1 MENIIF
7 KKLVGIKLNNEWF
20 YNGNGEPTTVESII
34 NIINNTYISFDVI
47 TIHQT
52 ENEIYVITKKPII

>member
-7 KKLVGIKLNNEWF
+7 KKLVGNKINNEWF
-20 YNGNGEPTTVESII
+20 YNDSEEPTTIESIVQ
-34 NIINNTYISFDVI
+34 IINNTYIPFELV

-52 ENEIYVITKKPII
+52 GDEVYVITKKPIN